1 MSLYA
6 SETEVPAERSRQE
19 IERTLL
25 KYGATS
31 FVYGFQQAT
40 AVIMFEMKGR
50 RIKFSLPLPD
60 KASKEI
66 THTPKGQ
73 RRSTGSI
80 DSAVKQAERQRWRAL
95 ALAVKAKLESVE
107 SGITTFEE
115 EFMAHIVLPNGN
127 TVGAWM
133 SPQIAAAYQGG
144 KMPPMLGAGKGST

>member
-1 MSLYA
+1 MSRYA

-31 FVYGFQQAT
+31 FVYGFQLAT
-40 AVIMFEMKGR
+40 AVIMFEMNGR
-50 RIKFSLPLPD
+50 RIKFNLPLPD
-60 KASKEI
+60 KNSRDI
-66 THTPKGQ
+66 THTPNRGTK
-73 RRSTGSI
+73 RSP
-80 DSAVKQAERQRWRAL
+80 AEAENAFKQAERQRWRAL

-133 SPQIAAAYQGG
+133 TPQIAAAYSGG
-144 KMPPMLGAGKGST
+144 KMPPMLGAGKG

>member
-31 FVYGFQQAT
+31 FVYGFQQTT

-50 RIKFSLPLPD
+50 RIKFNLPLPD
-60 KASKEI
+60 RNSKDI

-73 RRSTGSI
+73 RRSGGSL
-80 DSAVKQAERQRWRAL
+80 DAALKQSERQRWRAL

-115 EFMAHIVLPNGN
+115 EFMAHIVLPNGS

-133 SPQIAAAYQGG
+133 SPQIQAAYTGG
-144 KMPPMLGAGKGST
+144 KMPPMLGLGKGS

>member
-19 IERTLL
+19 IERTLI

-31 FVYGFQQAT
+31 FVYGFQQTT

-50 RIKFSLPLPD
+50 RIKFNLPLPE
-60 KASKEI
+60 KNSKEI

-73 RRSTGSI
+73 RRSSGNI
-80 DSAVKQAERQRWRAL
+80 ESALKQAERQRWRAL

-115 EFMAHIVLPNGN
+115 EFMAHIVLPNGS

-133 SPQIAAAYQGG
+133 SPQIAAAYTGG
-144 KMPPMLGAGKGST
+144 KMPPMLGAGKGT